1 MKMGTKKKDITK
13 RTKQIR
19 TMNINIANRNFDEKT
34 EKMIVEGYAVR
45 FNDPTVLFEI
55 DGVEYKEVINP
66 DALSHTDLSDVPF
79 KYNHSDNVMIMART
93 RSKTLTLNVDSEGLF
108 IRAEL
113 ANTSTGRDLY
123 ELIKRGDIDKMSF
136 AFTISDENYDVETHT
151 YTIRAID
158 KLFDVAAVDF
168 PAYENTSISARKKSA
183 LELERSREIDL
194 EKSADEKRKTKLL
207 LKLRLGGISN
217 E

>member
-1 MKMGTKKKDITK
+1 MGTKRKEFIK
-13 RTKQIR
+13 REKQIR
-19 TMNINIANRNFDEKT
+19 SMPVSISKRNDDEK

-45 FNDPTVLFEI
+45 FNEPTFLFKF
-55 DGVEYKEVINP
+55 DGLEYKEVIKP
-66 DALSHTDLSDVPF
+66 EALNHADLSDVPF

-93 RSKTLTLNVDSEGLF
+93 RSKTLTLNIDSEGLF

-113 ANTSTGRDLY
+113 ANTTAGRDLY
-123 ELIKRGDIDKMSF
+123 ELIKRGDVDKMSF
-136 AFTISDENYDVETHT
+136 AFTIEDEDYDIETHT

-168 PAYENTSISARKKSA
+168 PAYNNTSISARKNSA

-194 EKSADEKRKTKLL
+194 EKSADEKRKKELL
-207 LKLRLGGISN
+207 LKLRLGGVFN